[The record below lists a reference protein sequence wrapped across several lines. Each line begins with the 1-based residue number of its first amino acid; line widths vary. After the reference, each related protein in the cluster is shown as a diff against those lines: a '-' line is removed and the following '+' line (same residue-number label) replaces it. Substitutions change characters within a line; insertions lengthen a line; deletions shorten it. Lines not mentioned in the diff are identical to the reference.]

1 MGCGEHGIEQG
12 GLVYTRTALRA
23 ADFGVSASGTKTWA
37 AKLEWGQF

>member
-12 GLVYTRTALRA
+12 GLVYTRTLGA
-23 ADFGVSASGTKTWA
+23 ADFGVSASGTKTWV